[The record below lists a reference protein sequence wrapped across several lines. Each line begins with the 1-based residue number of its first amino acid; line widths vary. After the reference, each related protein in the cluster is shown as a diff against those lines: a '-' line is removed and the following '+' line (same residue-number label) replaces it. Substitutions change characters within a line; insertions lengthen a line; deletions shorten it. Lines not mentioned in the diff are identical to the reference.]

1 MTSAVRKVKEM
12 LNRPAMWDFSDAE
25 TLYAGVDIGTFKTI
39 AIVVDEKGEP
49 RAANMRRTEVARSGL
64 ILDYV
69 GALGIVRDLMEE
81 IRRRCPRPIEKGATS
96 YPPQTESSNI
106 ETTRYILE
114 GAELEVLEV
123 FDEPS
128 AANLVLGIRD
138 GAIVDV
144 GGGTTGVAVIE
155 EGRVIR
161 TFDEATGGVHFSL
174 VLAGHLRVSLEEAE
188 EIKTNRNMNHLVLPV
203 VRPVIDKISG
213 IVDSSLREFEGM
225 KRICMVGGTC
235 ELEGLAGIVGK
246 NLGLDTFQP
255 EAPQVITPLGIA
267 LSCLGG
273 NGDGPLGR
281 DNPNGQN

>member
-25 TLYAGVDIGTFKTI
+25 TLYAGVDIGTYKTI

-49 RAANMRRTEVARSGL
+49 RAANMRRSEVARSGL

-81 IRRRCPRPIEKGATS
+81 IRRHCPRPIQKGATS
-96 YPPQTESSNI
+96 YPPQTESGNI

-128 AANLVLGIRD
+128 AANLVLGIRN

-155 EGRVIR
+155 EGRVVR

-188 EIKTNRNMNHLVLPV
+188 EIKTNRNMNRMVLPV

-213 IVDSSLREFEGM
+213 IVDLSLREFEGM
-225 KRICMVGGTC
+225 KRVCMVGGTC

-273 NGDGPLGR
+273 NGDGPVGR
-281 DNPNGQN
+281 DNSNGQN